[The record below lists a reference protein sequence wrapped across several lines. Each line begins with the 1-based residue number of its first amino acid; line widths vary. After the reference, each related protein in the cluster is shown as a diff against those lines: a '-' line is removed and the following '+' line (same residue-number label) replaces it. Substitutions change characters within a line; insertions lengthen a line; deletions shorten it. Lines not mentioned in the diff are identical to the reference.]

1 MGIPLADADPRG
13 LCQSAAAAAVLVW
26 QSVAAVALVPIATA
40 WAVIS
45 GGLLL
50 AAAHRLSGSEGRWI
64 LVVAGVVSAG
74 WGALV
79 AILGASDTRT
89 MGLWLVGYALIF
101 GGTLVALAGRW
112 RRATTHLS

>member
-1 MGIPLADADPRG
+1 MGIPLADAHPRG
-13 LCQSAAAAAVLVW
+13 LCQSR
-26 QSVAAVALVPIATA
+26 
-40 WAVIS
+40 S
-45 GGLLL
+45 GGSGPRLAVGCRRRAGSDRHRVGGHQWRLLL

-79 AILGASDTRT
+79 AILGANDTRT